1 VVLKWRSVLAR
12 ERRRPPGFILP
23 CKPVLSQQIPTG
35 PEWIHELKWD
45 GYRLIARR
53 EGGTVHLWSQSGRNW
68 ADAFPA
74 IVAAIGRLK
83 VESVVLDGEAVC
95 LLDDGRPDF
104 HGLRSWEGCKT
115 ARFIAFDLLGL
126 NGEDLRRMP
135 LSERRRRLADL
146 LGGDDALWLSS
157 HVQGAQGEAL
167 FRQACALNLEGIVS
181 KRIDTPYR
189 SGPFLGWRKIKCPGY
204 ARP

>member
-1 VVLKWRSVLAR
+1 MM
-12 ERRRPPGFILP
+12 ERRTTVATKWTEITREILRVVHRSSDAP
-23 CKPVLSQQIPTG
+23 I
-35 PEWIHELKWD
+35 
-45 GYRLIARR
+45 
-53 EGGTVHLWSQSGRNW
+53 HLWSQAGRNW
-68 ADAFPA
+68 ADAFPV

-83 VESVVLDGEAVC
+83 VDSVVLDGEAVC

-104 HGLRSWEGCKT
+104 HGLRSREGCKT
-115 ARFIAFDLLGL
+115 ARLIAFDLLGL

-135 LSERRRRLADL
+135 LSERRKRLADL
-146 LGGDDALWLSS
+146 MGGDDALWLSS

-189 SGPFLGWRKIKCPGY
+189 SGPFLVWRKIKCPGY